1 MFTKVDS
8 FYSFPLT
15 GIIPLEFKLLKSSSL
30 GYLKGSPPPTESG
43 VSLADPGCT
52 GTHASLKWEVAR
64 SCCPRECSSGSGLES
79 GLSLPPAP
87 LQFIPGST
95 KGNLEKGEGETG
107 GHCLGGVGGWV
118 RGGGEKRILRCHLQP
133 GRARAMPQSAFPGA
147 GTVLSQE
154 SLDVET

>member
-52 GTHASLKWEVAR
+52 GTHASLKWEGAS
-64 SCCPRECSSGSGLES
+64 SCCPRECSSGSGLGL

-95 KGNLEKGEGETG
+95 KGNLEKGEGEAG
-107 GHCLGGVGGWV
+107 GHCLGGWGGQGG
-118 RGGGEKRILRCHLQP
+118 RGEENPEMSLTARESKGDATVSVPWGRDCPFPRVP
-133 GRARAMPQSAFPGA
+133 GC
-147 GTVLSQE
+147 
-154 SLDVET
+154 